1 MSFKNPAGFSFQGNH
16 SHPLLKKL
24 KAFSSFG
31 IVYLSISSRTHCMES
46 TCRGRCPHRPVR
58 KAAERPTGGCGH
70 PPLREKPPGVVV
82 GAAFMAA
89 RGAVAIS
96 ASLPLNAAAARAGI
110 HPAPTRNRGRGRRGG
125 LHGRPWGSRDFRQ
138 SSAERSCGAGG
149 DKPRPYAKTRSVVVG
164 ARIAR
169 PTQPRGRLGDPPLQV
184 QRTKNARRHEAAG
197 RGGFL
202 THPGRS
208 RNRARCS

>member
-1 MSFKNPAGFSFQGNH
+1 MSFKNPAGFSCQGNH

-58 KAAERPTGGCGH
+58 KAVERPTGGCGH
-70 PPLREKPPGVVV
+70 PPLREEPPGVVV

-89 RGAVAIS
+89 RGAAAIS

-125 LHGRPWGSRDFRQ
+125 LHGRPWGSCDFCK
-138 SSAERSCGAGG
+138 SSAQRNCGSGG
-149 DKPRPYAKTRSVVVG
+149 DKPRPYKNPEAWPPGSC
-164 ARIAR
+164 
-169 PTQPRGRLGDPPLQV
+169 GRFIEKSPIQ
-184 QRTKNARRHEAAG
+184 KNARRLEAAG
-197 RGGFL
+197 RGGLSL

>member
-1 MSFKNPAGFSFQGNH
+1 MKKRQKTKFPVDITIKIAEFFQKYDIIHEMSFKNPAGFSFQGNH

-110 HPAPTRNRGRGRRGG
+110 HPAPTKIRKRGR
-125 LHGRPWGSRDFRQ
+125 P
-138 SSAERSCGAGG
+138 AA
-149 DKPRPYAKTRSVVVG
+149 
-164 ARIAR
+164 
-169 PTQPRGRLGDPPLQV
+169 
-184 QRTKNARRHEAAG
+184 AAG
-197 RGGFL
+197 SSKNHRYKKR
-202 THPGRS
+202 P
-208 RNRARCS
+208 AA

>member
-1 MSFKNPAGFSFQGNH
+1 MFLKNNDIFYEKSFMKSAGFSCQGNH

-31 IVYLSISSRTHCMES
+31 IVFLFISTRTHCMES

-70 PPLREKPPGVVV
+70 PPLREEPPGVVV

-89 RGAVAIS
+89 RGAAAIS

-110 HPAPTRNRGRGRRGG
+110 NPAPTRIRKRGRPAAAAGSSKNHRYKKRPAARSRRARGIY
-125 LHGRPWGSRDFRQ
+125 
-138 SSAERSCGAGG
+138 
-149 DKPRPYAKTRSVVVG
+149 PYA
-164 ARIAR
+164 
-169 PTQPRGRLGDPPLQV
+169 
-184 QRTKNARRHEAAG
+184 
-197 RGGFL
+197 
-202 THPGRS
+202 S
-208 RNRARCS
+208 R